1 MKGKIIDALIILII
15 LYLTISFVV
24 WDFNVI
30 NWGLIVRLIFVII
43 FVGLNYLMLKEDE

>member
-1 MKGKIIDALIILII
+1 MKGKIIDVLIILII

-43 FVGLNYLMLKEDE
+43 FVGLNYLMLRENE

>member
-15 LYLTISFVV
+15 LYLTVSFVV

-43 FVGLNYLMLKEDE
+43 FVGLNYLMLKENE